1 MIKKKKNPTRFILHC
16 APLETPQS
24 LIFRR
29 NFFRNSKLTVETE
42 SSSHREWSRGAA
54 CMTKNHGPGIHVK
67 DKRRIKSYASRLPS
81 YEREL
86 CSKYLNV
93 EHIVERDKGGRGEG
107 EALLKEFRG
116 SWIEREEEESEGLEE
131 QAAREKE
138 LTGARLKVLIVWRPI
153 TLSLSLSLSPP
164 SFLSFFLWE

>member
-1 MIKKKKNPTRFILHC
+1 
-16 APLETPQS
+16 
-24 LIFRR
+24 
-29 NFFRNSKLTVETE
+29 
-42 SSSHREWSRGAA
+42 
-54 CMTKNHGPGIHVK
+54 MTKNHGPGIHVR

-116 SWIEREEEESEGLEE
+116 S
-131 QAAREKE
+131 
-138 LTGARLKVLIVWRPI
+138 
-153 TLSLSLSLSPP
+153 
-164 SFLSFFLWE
+164 